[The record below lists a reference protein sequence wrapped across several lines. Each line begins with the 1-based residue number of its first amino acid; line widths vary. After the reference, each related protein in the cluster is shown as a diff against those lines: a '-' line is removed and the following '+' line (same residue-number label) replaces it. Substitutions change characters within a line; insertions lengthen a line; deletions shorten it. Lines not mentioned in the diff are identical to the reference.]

1 MTADAGGGPRYSAA
15 MRPAHPLD
23 RPIWSALTTRQ
34 AHLAEAA
41 TCGEGRALRFDSDH
55 ALFAAGADGGRDA
68 AEAVGALIPAGG
80 VVGLVEA
87 GPVALPKTARVVT
100 AAACV
105 QMTLAALTPS
115 RGAEPDWVDLTGADA
130 PEMLAL
136 ATLTE
141 PGPFFAKTH
150 RLGDFVGVRIDGRL
164 AAMAGER
171 MKPDGFTEVS
181 GVCVHP
187 DFRGRGLAGALMR
200 IVVARI
206 LARHETPFLHAYA
219 HKPEALALH
228 QGVGFSVRAPIT
240 FTVLSRGAS
249 DERTYGHG

>member
-1 MTADAGGGPRYSAA
+1 MRA
-15 MRPAHPLD
+15 MPHPLD
-23 RPIWSALTTRQ
+23 RPIWSSLTTRQ
-34 AHLAEAA
+34 ARLAVG
-41 TCGEGRALRFDSDH
+41 GERALRFDPDY
-55 ALFAAGADGGRDA
+55 ALFAAGADAGEAA
-68 AEAVGALIPAGG
+68 AEAIAGLIPEGG

-87 GPVALPKTARVVT
+87 GPVALPAKARVVT

-105 QMTLAALTPS
+105 QMTLEALRPA
-115 RGAEPDWVDLTGADA
+115 RGREPDWIDLGDEDA

-141 PGPFFAKTH
+141 PGPFFSKTH

-181 GVCVHP
+181 GVCAHP

-200 IVVARI
+200 IVTGRI
-206 LARHETPFLHAYA
+206 LARGETPFLHAYA

-228 QGVGFSVRAPIT
+228 QAVGFSVRTPIT
-240 FTVLSRGAS
+240 FTVLNRRDD

>member
-1 MTADAGGGPRYSAA
+1 M
-15 MRPAHPLD
+15 HPLD

-34 AHLAEAA
+34 AHLAVGDAQQ
-41 TCGEGRALRFDSDH
+41 ALRFDVDH
-55 ALFAAGADGGRDA
+55 ALFAAGADAGPRAGVA
-68 AEAVGALIPAGG
+68 IGALIPEGG

-87 GPVALPKTARVVT
+87 GSVALPKSARVVT
-100 AAACV
+100 EAACV
-105 QMTLAALTPS
+105 QMTLDALKPS
-115 RGAEPDWVDLTGADA
+115 RAPEPDWIDLTEADA
-130 PEMLAL
+130 PAMLAL

-141 PGPFFAKTH
+141 PGPFFSKTH

-171 MKPDGFTEVS
+171 MKPEGFLEVS

-187 DFRGRGLAGALMR
+187 DFRGRGLAAGLMR
-200 IVVARI
+200 IVVERA

-228 QGVGFSVRAPIT
+228 RGVGFTVRSPMT
-240 FTVLSRGAS
+240 FTVLSRGGD

>member
-1 MTADAGGGPRYSAA
+1 MP
-15 MRPAHPLD
+15 HPLD

-34 AHLAEAA
+34 AHLAV
-41 TCGEGRALRFDSDH
+41 GDGRALRFDADY
-55 ALFAAGADGGRDA
+55 ALFAAGTDDGPEA
-68 AEAVGALIPAGG
+68 AEAVGALIPEGG

-87 GPVALPKTARVVT
+87 GPVALPTTARVVT
-100 AAACV
+100 QAACV
-105 QMTLAALTPS
+105 QMTLEALTPP
-115 RGAEPDWVDLTGADA
+115 RGTDPDWIDLTEADA

-181 GVCVHP
+181 GVCAHP

-200 IVVARI
+200 IVTARI
-206 LARHETPFLHAYA
+206 LARGETPFLHAYA

-228 QGVGFSVRAPIT
+228 QAVGFSVRTPIT
-240 FTVLSRGAS
+240 FTVLTRSDD

>member
-1 MTADAGGGPRYSAA
+1 MA
-15 MRPAHPLD
+15 PAHPLD
-23 RPIWSALTTRQ
+23 RPVWSSLTTRQ
-34 AHLAEAA
+34 AHLAV
-41 TCGEGRALRFDSDH
+41 GGPRAMRFDADH
-55 ALFAAGADGGRDA
+55 ALFAAGADAGAEA
-68 AEAVGALIPAGG
+68 AEAVGALIPEGG
-80 VVGLVEA
+80 LVGLVEA
-87 GPVALPKTARVVT
+87 GPVALPSSARVVT
-100 AAACV
+100 QAACV
-105 QMTLAALTPS
+105 QMTLGGMTAA
-115 RGAEPDWVDLTGADA
+115 RGPEPDWIGLGEADA

-141 PGPFFAKTH
+141 PGPFFSKTH

-181 GVCVHP
+181 GVCAHP

-200 IVVARI
+200 IVTERI
-206 LARHETPFLHAYA
+206 LARGETPFLHAYA

-228 QGVGFSVRAPIT
+228 QAVGFAVRTPMT
-240 FTVLSRGAS
+240 FTVLSRGDA

>member
-1 MTADAGGGPRYSAA
+1 MS
-15 MRPAHPLD
+15 HPLD
-23 RPIWSALTTRQ
+23 RPIWSSLTTRQ
-34 AHLAEAA
+34 AHLAV
-41 TCGEGRALRFDSDH
+41 GDGRALRFNADF
-55 ALFAAGADGGRDA
+55 ALFAAGADGGPEA
-68 AEAVGALIPAGG
+68 AEAVGALIPERG

-87 GPVALPKTARVVT
+87 GPVALPTTARIVT
-100 AAACV
+100 QAACV
-105 QMTLAALTPS
+105 QMTLQDLTPS
-115 RGAEPDWVDLTGADA
+115 RGADPDWIDLTEADA

-141 PGPFFAKTH
+141 PGPFFSKTH

-181 GVCVHP
+181 GVCAHP

-200 IVVARI
+200 IVTARI
-206 LARHETPFLHAYA
+206 LARGETPFLHAYA

-228 QGVGFSVRAPIT
+228 QAVGFSVRTPIT
-240 FTVLSRGAS
+240 FTVLTRSDD